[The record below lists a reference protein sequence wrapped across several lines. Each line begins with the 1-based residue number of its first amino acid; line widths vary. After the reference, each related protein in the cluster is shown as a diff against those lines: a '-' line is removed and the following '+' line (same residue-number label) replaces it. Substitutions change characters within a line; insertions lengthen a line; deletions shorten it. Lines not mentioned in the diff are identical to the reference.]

1 MIKFISEDTLQAKA
15 VVGLIFDTEAV
26 MTSEKYYSQPPIISE
41 ASPLQSDALR
51 PYCYDSTKEYT
62 YPTVYQHLF
71 SENCAVLNPIVP
83 TYFVY
88 AGTWATMAILLTL
101 YLYVFIPVESR
112 LSLQKSLL
120 LLPALKAFEVV
131 LEGVWLDYCP
141 WVGMSN
147 SAYQYIQMARI
158 SIITI
163 CYTVFIAIFYLI
175 SKGWQLCVQQLNRNQ
190 ATNLTMIMGAVY
202 LLYSAYFLSQDF
214 QSIYK
219 IMSIIIAILYLGL
232 AYSFT
237 VNNVRNRKKIA
248 SHM

>member
-1 MIKFISEDTLQAKA
+1 
-15 VVGLIFDTEAV
+15 
-26 MTSEKYYSQPPIISE
+26 
-41 ASPLQSDALR
+41 
-51 PYCYDSTKEYT
+51 
-62 YPTVYQHLF
+62 
-71 SENCAVLNPIVP
+71 
-83 TYFVY
+83 
-88 AGTWATMAILLTL
+88 
-101 YLYVFIPVESR
+101 
-112 LSLQKSLL
+112 
-120 LLPALKAFEVV
+120 
-131 LEGVWLDYCP
+131 
-141 WVGMSN
+141 MSN

-163 CYTVFIAIFYLI
+163 CYTVFIAIFYLL